1 MSLSDL
7 GKSSNNDNDSND
19 DYDNGSARRYSVIVT
34 SANEDVFIGDEYVN
48 PDDTD
53 DPDSDKQPLLNHSI
67 KSNQHGSLCC
77 KNIKTRYIIAILAFF
92 GFFCGYTIRVNL
104 SGNFAERY
112 GAKYIFGGSVL
123 ITGLLTLLTPVAART
138 HVVFLIA
145 IRVLIGICSGPLF
158 PSAGALWGRW
168 IPPLERSTIPPAATT
183 GANIGIVI
191 STPLHHRTPWKDII
205 KCVPLYGITIMHV
218 CANFVFYTLLTS
230 LPIYFATILNFDL
243 HENGFLFALPYFCQ
257 SVITVC
263 AGNIMERIR
272 KKTKLTTTSIRKIP
286 TIIGCVGLSI
296 SLVAIGYFECNRIG
310 AVLCCIL
317 AVGFIGFLNVGSA
330 VSYLDLAPNY
340 AGTLVGI
347 TNTLGTIPGFVG
359 PLIVGAITNHNQTL
373 HAWKVIFDLTAGIG
387 IFGCVA
393 FCLLFR
399 GEEQKWNHHPDTAE
413 EKTVL
418 QSDLLN

>member
-34 SANEDVFIGDEYVN
+34 SANEDVRYVVKI
-48 PDDTD
+48 
-53 DPDSDKQPLLNHSI
+53 SKLVILL
-67 KSNQHGSLCC
+67 QYWPSLD
-77 KNIKTRYIIAILAFF
+77 FF
-92 GFFCGYTIRVNL
+92 VVIPY
-104 SGNFAERY
+104 
-112 GAKYIFGGSVL
+112 VL
-123 ITGLLTLLTPVAART
+123 I
-138 HVVFLIA
+138 FQ
-145 IRVLIGICSGPLF
+145 
-158 PSAGALWGRW
+158 